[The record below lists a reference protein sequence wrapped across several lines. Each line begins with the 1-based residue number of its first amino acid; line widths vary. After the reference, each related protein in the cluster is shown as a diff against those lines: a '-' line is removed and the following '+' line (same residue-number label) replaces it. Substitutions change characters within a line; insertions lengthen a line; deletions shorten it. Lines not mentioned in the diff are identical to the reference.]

1 MEGRPKAQPVL
12 DVQSNFIPHLK
23 QPDIREQNSLYRIIS
38 GFKDEPSSSSTDQG
52 SFTRPSPSQG
62 TNALFSSDSQS
73 SIPDKGFPESSG
85 DAVPHSR
92 REGYSSGRRL
102 SYGRTAF
109 GDDTKVYLEELERKR
124 RQLDEQ
130 IHRFIASKERE
141 YKTFQK
147 HLQGQHKVKFN
158 GERIAVSSSPA
169 LSSSPSAQVAPARV
183 GSPRLRP
190 SKTVEGVGE
199 NGERS
204 PNKAS
209 GKAVAVAEEDPTAPQ
224 YHEGELLG
232 IVTPAW
238 VPLLESKA
246 GRRPA
251 TLERTSSAPLASSTE
266 AYRNDERAE
275 VKRSDKETVQRSAS
289 DPLVDRVPTKRPS
302 RLQLEHRTSS
312 SGSNASEGRS
322 LTSALKSPKWRASH
336 PGAER
341 KRVSLAIGDMVVTPG
356 AEVVKQD
363 ADVQKLPTERT
374 ATQPSQLAQHSGDSP
389 QTTSA
394 TMAEDRVQAQTKEQ
408 EAQAVPISDDMSAG
422 PFYRKEDSNEEIAA
436 RHPLMQPQQGAH
448 TPALDYSPT
457 PASAPLSAQVASSA
471 SADRATPATSRPIS
485 PTSTTTTTTSSNSS
499 GWHAEEEFFPWEDT
513 SLPPQQAHSPSLA
526 PLSLSP
532 QPVNRYESATP
543 HAPTPMQGTMPNRL
557 ASSAGRASSSSFRT
571 PKAVTGFARPS
582 AREDPRSPPGE
593 YADEGDT
600 KVSSAELSPAA
611 SLGAS
616 YMQRNSLEMRMLREK
631 QEKKKSGAA
640 SAAGAEAT
648 ATTEEGGSGD

>member
-12 DVQSNFIPHLK
+12 DVQSNFMPHLK

-38 GFKDEPSSSSTDQG
+38 GLRDEPSSSSTDQG
-52 SFTRPSPSQG
+52 SFTRPSLSQG
-62 TNALFSSDSQS
+62 TTALFSSDNQS

-85 DAVPHSR
+85 DAVPPFR

-109 GDDTKVYLEELERKR
+109 GDDTKAYLEELERKR

-147 HLQGQHKVKFN
+147 HLQGQHKVKVN
-158 GERIAVSSSPA
+158 GERVAVSSSPA
-169 LSSSPSAQVAPARV
+169 LSSSPSAQVVPARV

-199 NGERS
+199 DGERS
-204 PNKAS
+204 LKKAS

-266 AYRNDERAE
+266 AHRNDERAE

-363 ADVQKLPTERT
+363 ADVQRPPTERT
-374 ATQPSQLAQHSGDSP
+374 ATQPTQLAQHSGDNP

-394 TMAEDRVQAQTKEQ
+394 TTAGDQVQAQTKEQ
-408 EAQAVPISDDMSAG
+408 EAQAVTISDDMAAG
-422 PFYRKEDSNEEIAA
+422 PSYRKEDSDEKIAA
-436 RHPLMQPQQGAH
+436 RHPLIQPQQGAH
-448 TPALDYSPT
+448 TPALDHSST

-471 SADRATPATSRPIS
+471 SADRATSATSRPIS
-485 PTSTTTTTTSSNSS
+485 PTSTTTTSSNSS
-499 GWHAEEEFFPWEDT
+499 GWHAEEEFFPWEDA

-526 PLSLSP
+526 PLSVSP
-532 QPVNRYESATP
+532 QPVTRYESATP
-543 HAPTPMQGTMPNRL
+543 HAPTLMQGTMTNSL
-557 ASSAGRASSSSFRT
+557 ASSAGRASSSLHRT

-582 AREDPRSPPGE
+582 ALQDPRSPPGE
-593 YADEGDT
+593 YADESDI

-631 QEKKKSGAA
+631 EEKKKSGTA
-640 SAAGAEAT
+640 SAAGAEAA